1 MIELYKVLSRKQP
14 HFQAQS
20 KFGFTLIELIVTVAV
35 LAIIVMIA
43 TPYILEQLASM
54 EAKRIE
60 GQIKN
65 TLKLAKAESLIRR
78 QDLLVCLSNNGGTC
92 DRDSYKKL
100 LLFLDTNNNNNFDVG
115 VDDLLEEQA
124 LEPKYSTLYL
134 RVGNKRHY
142 TKFWGDSGSPRGH
155 FGHIKYCPTST
166 YNHTMYQI
174 SFNQGGGI
182 TYKPNA
188 SHPTD
193 CGH

>member
-1 MIELYKVLSRKQP
+1 MIELYKVLSRKQT
-14 HFQAQS
+14 HFQAYNRY
-20 KFGFTLIELIVTVAV
+20 GFTLIELIVTVAV
-35 LAIIVMIA
+35 LAIILMVA

-65 TLKLAKAESLIRR
+65 TLKLAKAESIIRR
-78 QDLLVCLSNNGGTC
+78 QDLLVCLSNDGGVC
-92 DRDSYKKL
+92 NRDSYKKL

-115 VDDLLEEQA
+115 VDGLLEEQA
-124 LEPKYSTLYL
+124 LEPKYSTLHL

-155 FGHIKYCPTST
+155 FGHIKYCPTSN
-166 YNHTMYQI
+166 YNHNMYQI

-193 CGH
+193 CGQ

>member
-1 MIELYKVLSRKQP
+1 MIELYKVSSRKQT
-14 HFQAQS
+14 HFQAHN
-20 KFGFTLIELIVTVAV
+20 KYGFTLIELIVTVAV
-35 LAIIVMIA
+35 LTIIVMIA

-60 GQIKN
+60 SQIKN
-65 TLKLAKAESLIRR
+65 TLKLAKAESHIRR
-78 QDLLVCLSNNGGTC
+78 QNLLVCLSNDGATC
-92 DRDSYKKL
+92 HRDSYKKL
-100 LLFLDTNNNNNFDVG
+100 LLFLDANDNKNFDLG

-134 RVGNKRHY
+134 RVGNNRHY
-142 TKFWGDSGSPRGH
+142 TKFWGDSGKPRGH

-166 YNHTMYQI
+166 YNHAMYQI

-182 TYKPNA
+182 TYKPYA

-193 CGH
+193 CGQ

>member
-1 MIELYKVLSRKQP
+1 MIELYKVLSRKQT
-14 HFQAQS
+14 HFQPYNRY
-20 KFGFTLIELIVTVAV
+20 GFTLIELIVTVAV
-35 LAIIVMIA
+35 LAIILMVA

-78 QDLLVCLSNNGGTC
+78 QDLLVCLSNDGGVC
-92 DRDSYKKL
+92 NRDSYKKL

-115 VDDLLEEQA
+115 VDGLLEEQA

-155 FGHIKYCPTST
+155 FGHIKYCPTSN
-166 YNHTMYQI
+166 YNHNMYQI

-193 CGH
+193 CGQ

>member
-1 MIELYKVLSRKQP
+1 MIELYKVLSRKQT
-14 HFQAQS
+14 HFQACNRY
-20 KFGFTLIELIVTVAV
+20 GFTLIELIVTVAV
-35 LAIIVMIA
+35 LAIILMIA
-43 TPYILEQLASM
+43 TPYILQQLASM

-78 QDLLVCLSNNGGTC
+78 QDLLVCLSNDGGVC
-92 DRDSYKKL
+92 NRDSYKKL

-115 VDDLLEEQA
+115 VDGLLEEQA

-193 CGH
+193 CGQ